1 MSANTSP
8 TDVALGFR
16 VKSGWAMAVLV
27 TGSRTDPHVCA
38 RRRIELSDPAVP
50 ESHQPYHAGMG
61 KLQTDEARIKRLR
74 KLIGETTTHSFSRL
88 IQEWKDEGRHVGAI
102 GLVIGSDID
111 PDRITNPHIRAHALE
126 GRLFR
131 TCLEDA
137 ARSCDLPC
145 SAIVERSLY
154 KHAAAALQRSESD
167 LKRRL
172 TDLGRAFG
180 GPWRAEEKTACL
192 AAWLALG
199 STIVKPIPG
208 PSSLS

>member
-1 MSANTSP
+1 MLGNTSA

-16 VKSGWAMAVLV
+16 VKSGWALAVLV
-27 TGSRTDPHVCA
+27 TGSRDDVHV
-38 RRRIELSDPAVP
+38 RERQRIELSDPKVP
-50 ESHQPYHAGMG
+50 ESYQPYHAGMG
-61 KLQTDEARIKRLR
+61 NLQTDETKIKRLR
-74 KLIGETTTHSFSRL
+74 KLVSEATTDSFSRL
-88 IQEWKDEGRHVGAI
+88 IKECLDRGHRIGAV
-102 GLVIGSDID
+102 GLVVGSDIE

-145 SAIVERSLY
+145 SALLERHIY
-154 KHAAAALQRSESD
+154 KQAAAILERSESD
-167 LKRRL
+167 LKKRV
-172 TDLGRAFG
+172 TELGRAFG

-199 STIVKPIPG
+199 
-208 PSSLS
+208 